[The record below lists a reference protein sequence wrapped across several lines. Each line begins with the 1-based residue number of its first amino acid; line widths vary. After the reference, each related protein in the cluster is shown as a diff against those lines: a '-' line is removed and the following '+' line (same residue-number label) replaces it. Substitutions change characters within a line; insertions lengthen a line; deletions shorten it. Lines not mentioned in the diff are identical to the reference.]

1 MALVLVINNI
11 KMSQIIQSKSK
22 INYSYATI
30 RITQSRLDKGLIAIP
45 VSLSKWFP
53 KHSTTIQVYLNNSPL
68 SQTKQYSS
76 YNSSTH
82 ECRIGGLKQW
92 FQQNNVQSGDE
103 IVVQFI
109 DKERLIYRLIPE
121 SNFLLKTTELQ
132 NSFDK
137 SKNEDEA
144 TDKIVTL
151 AQWAHLDKSKA
162 MLNEYYRL
170 TNTFPADDRQY
181 VKRTISRARE
191 SVPVNLRTVLEEIYK
206 GHCQLCDFWF
216 LKRNN
221 RPYFEVHHLDSQ
233 KGHHPKNL
241 VVVCGNCHN
250 QFEHSDVKQEFNN
263 EGWLVKVDFSKN
275 KFSVTQITSSLKK
288 EDFIKELYI

>member
-1 MALVLVINNI
+1 MPQV
-11 KMSQIIQSKSK
+11 IQSKSK

-45 VSLSKWFP
+45 VSLAKWFP
-53 KHSTTIQVYLNNSPL
+53 DHTETIQVYLNDSPL

-76 YNSSTH
+76 YNSSTR
-82 ECRIGGLKQW
+82 ECRIGGLRRW
-92 FQQNNVQSGDE
+92 FQQNNIKSGEE
-103 IVVQFI
+103 IVVQFTN
-109 DKERLIYRLIPE
+109 KEHLIYRLIPE
-121 SNFLLKTTELQ
+121 SNFILKTKELQ

-137 SKNEDEA
+137 SKSEDEA
-144 TDKIVTL
+144 TDKIMTL
-151 AQWAHLDKSKA
+151 AQWAHLDKGKA

-170 TNTFPADDRQY
+170 TNTFPTDDRQY
-181 VKRTISRARE
+181 IKRTISRARE
-191 SVPVNLRTVLEEIYK
+191 SIPTNLRTVLEEIYK

-221 RPYFEVHHLDSQ
+221 KPYFEVHHLDPQ

-250 QFEHSDVKQEFNN
+250 QYEQSNVKQEFNN
-263 EGWLVKVDFSKN
+263 EGWLVKVNFNKT
-275 KFSVTQITSSLKK
+275 KFSVTQIVSSLKK